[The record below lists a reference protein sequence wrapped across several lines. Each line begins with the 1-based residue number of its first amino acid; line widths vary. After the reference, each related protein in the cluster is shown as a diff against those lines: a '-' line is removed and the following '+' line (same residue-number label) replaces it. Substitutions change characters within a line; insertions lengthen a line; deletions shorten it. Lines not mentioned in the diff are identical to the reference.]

1 MIIDKKKAAI
11 RWSIVGAFGLALV
24 VILISVLGGDERER
38 SPTRSYHRAE
48 VARVISGH
56 SVKLDSDERVNYAW
70 IRTPYQNEPFHE
82 EARQRNAELVEG
94 KKVRLR
100 FDLQDHDRKG
110 RLLAFVSVNGE
121 LINETLVREGLAYV
135 RLTRET
141 RRFADRLLAAQA
153 EAREHKRGIW
163 ARTSPSSEASYPA
176 DPKYGNFHR
185 PTCEES
191 AKINPARLVTF
202 DKKAQA
208 FDAGYAPC
216 TKCSP

>member
-1 MIIDKKKAAI
+1 MIIDKQKAAI
-11 RWSIVGAFGLALV
+11 RWSIVGAFGLAFA
-24 VILISVLGGDERER
+24 VILFTWLGGDERER
-38 SPTRSYHRAE
+38 SPTGSYRAE

-56 SVKLDSDERVNYAW
+56 SIKLESDERLNYAA
-70 IRTPYQNEPFHE
+70 IRTPYKNEPFHE

-100 FDLQDHDRKG
+100 FDVQDHDGKG
-110 RLLAFVSVNGE
+110 RLLAFVSVDGQ
-121 LINETLVREGLAYV
+121 LVNETLVREGLAYV
-135 RLTRET
+135 RLTRDT
-141 RRFADRLLAAQA
+141 RRFADRFLAAQA

-163 ARTSPSSEASYPA
+163 ARTSPSSETSYPA

-191 AKINPARLVTF
+191 PKINPARLVTF
-202 DKKAQA
+202 DNKSQA